1 MATGRPF
8 PGSPFRWRLD
18 AGPEL
23 KEPVPSKT
31 ADGKEQR
38 VVVDGDTD
46 EIDPAWW
53 SDAFGAAEVDEY
65 EPPERLSF
73 EFRRLLEEP
82 NLGET
87 QRQVLEVLAAATSAM
102 LQTGDW
108 LHPFTPMMEIGG
120 ARSVLPSDLTDQQ
133 TVLLARIAPLIKQPS
148 LRARVADIAW
158 FYGKRQDRLGRP
170 RDRRLQGNAPDYEG
184 LVRRRQGRMATRL

>member
-1 MATGRPF
+1 
-8 PGSPFRWRLD
+8 
-18 AGPEL
+18 
-23 KEPVPSKT
+23 
-31 ADGKEQR
+31 
-38 VVVDGDTD
+38 VVDGDTD

-53 SDAFGAAEVDEY
+53 SDAFGVAEGDEY

-87 QRQVLEVLAAATSAM
+87 QRQVLEALAAATSAM

-158 FYGKRQDRLGRP
+158 FYGKRSRTDSVDLAIDAYRAMPLTTKVWYDGGICRP
-170 RDRRLQGNAPDYEG
+170 RIGRDVARERPYRIGHRAVHRRAS
-184 LVRRRQGRMATRL
+184 GRAGQ